1 MGAGSHLST
10 PVAIVIASAVVATGV
25 YFGLRAQGS
34 APGETPAAP
43 APAPA
48 PAPRVD
54 RVQVAAHALAA
65 LAYQRPHLYARCY
78 RPAAAA
84 AATPPVVHYHLDL
97 SFDASGA
104 QVMRGIVE
112 LEGDHSPALTRC
124 LTDNLT
130 PLLIPPPGA
139 PASVEISLRFP

>member
-25 YFGLRAQGS
+25 YFGLRAQ
-34 APGETPAAP
+34 AP

-48 PAPRVD
+48 PAAPVPAPAPPLD
-54 RVQVAAHALAA
+54 RAQVAEHALAA
-65 LAYQRPHLYARCY
+65 LAYQRPHLLARCY

-84 AATPPVVHYHLDL
+84 AAEPPIVRYQLDL

-112 LEGDHSPALTRC
+112 LEGDHSPELTRC
-124 LTDNLT
+124 VTEALT

-139 PASVEISLRFP
+139 PASVEIPLRFP